1 MKKLITILSLAVV
14 GFNFA
19 QEKTSTFKVSGS
31 IDSYFG
37 TNLTSSN
44 DGGPNTILG
53 EQGDFSAFNNDSGFS
68 IGMANV
74 TFSYEG
80 EKVGFVADLAMGQR
94 AEEYNGSSIVNEA
107 YMYWNVSDKVRLQ
120 MGRFNS
126 WMGKEKFSAAKNFH
140 YSMSH
145 MFSFTARNFNGL
157 TARFDLGNDFRLGL
171 GLMNPVNVI
180 EGNQNSSGAYTIA
193 AGVEKGKT
201 GISFASSK
209 ETSYIDFN
217 TAFDL
222 GDSFSVGLNA
232 HIADFEVGGDDYQII
247 PIYDPTYGY
256 VGNLHKGFTSISAYP
271 QFKTSENMS
280 WGMRLEY
287 MMFDMGLFYEELNF
301 FSPTLTANYTIGA
314 LTIKPELRLD
324 SASED
329 VFFDKDGA
337 AAGGLTAFRLGAV
350 YSF

>member
-1 MKKLITILSLAVV
+1 
-14 GFNFA
+14 
-19 QEKTSTFKVSGS
+19 
-31 IDSYFG
+31 
-37 TNLTSSN
+37 
-44 DGGPNTILG
+44 
-53 EQGDFSAFNNDSGFS
+53 
-68 IGMANV
+68 
-74 TFSYEG
+74 
-80 EKVGFVADLAMGQR
+80 
-94 AEEYNGSSIVNEA
+94 
-107 YMYWNVSDKVRLQ
+107 
-120 MGRFNS
+120 
-126 WMGKEKFSAAKNFH
+126 
-140 YSMSH
+140 

-271 QFKTSENMS
+271 QFKTSDNMS

-287 MMFDMGLFYEELNF
+287 MMFDMGAFYVEDGLNV
-301 FSPTLTANYTIGA
+301 FSPTLTANYTVGA

-324 SASED
+324 AASED
-329 VFFDKDGA
+329 VFYDNDAA
-337 AAGGLTAFRLGAV
+337 AAGGLTAFNLAAV

>member
-19 QEKTSTFKVSGS
+19 QEETPTFKVSGS

-74 TFSYEG
+74 IFSYEG

-201 GISFASSK
+201 GS
-209 ETSYIDFN
+209 
-217 TAFDL
+217 
-222 GDSFSVGLNA
+222 
-232 HIADFEVGGDDYQII
+232 H
-247 PIYDPTYGY
+247 
-256 VGNLHKGFTSISAYP
+256 LHLVKRLLTSISI
-271 QFKTSENMS
+271 
-280 WGMRLEY
+280 LH
-287 MMFDMGLFYEELNF
+287 L
-301 FSPTLTANYTIGA
+301 I
-314 LTIKPELRLD
+314 
-324 SASED
+324 
-329 VFFDKDGA
+329 
-337 AAGGLTAFRLGAV
+337 
-350 YSF
+350 

>member
-14 GFNFA
+14 GFAFA
-19 QEKTSTFKVSGS
+19 QEQEPTFTVSGS
-31 IDSYFG
+31 IDAYFR

-44 DGGPNTILG
+44 DGGVNTILG

-68 IGMANV
+68 LGMANV
-74 TFSYEG
+74 NFSYMG

-94 AEEYNGSSIVNEA
+94 ANEYNGEGSIVNEA

-126 WMGKEKFSAAKNFH
+126 WMNPNEELSAAKNFH

-145 MFSFTARNFNGL
+145 MFSFSARNFNGI
-157 TARFDLGNDFRLGL
+157 TAAFDLGNDWGLGL

-180 EGNQNSSGAYTIA
+180 EGNQNASGAYSIA
-193 AGVEKGKT
+193 AGFWKGKS

-217 TAFDL
+217 TAFDVSE
-222 GDSFSVGLNA
+222 SFSVALNA
-232 HIADFEVGGDDYQII
+232 HIADFKVGGDAYQTI
-247 PIYDPTYGY
+247 PLGGGVY
-256 VGNLHKGFTSISAYP
+256 LHEGFKSISAYP
-271 QFKTSENMS
+271 QYKTSDNLS

-287 MMFDMGLFYEELNF
+287 MMFDMGAFYVEDGLNV
-301 FSPTLTANYTIGA
+301 FSPTLTANYTVGA

-324 SASED
+324 AASED
-329 VFFDKDGA
+329 VFYDNDAA
-337 AAGGLTAFRLGAV
+337 AAGGLTAFNLAAV